1 MQGAGDYLNKMFRKD
16 GRITFLKDEFECDVH
31 LEISES
37 KATLKVV
44 QGHVRMEVSILGEE
58 KNRKKVY
65 VELF

>member
-1 MQGAGDYLNKMFRKD
+1 MQNAGDYLNQMFKKD
-16 GRITFLKDEFECDVH
+16 GRITFLKDEFECDVQ
-31 LEISES
+31 LEISKS